1 MDTIKGI
8 LLGLAIIV
16 IISSIVLGVAIWV
29 AFNFI
34 MTVLDYLVPFIL
46 AGLILYVLYWIM
58 EGLSTIAKVNLFK
71 KFKAIIIIFCIICMG
86 VFIKYT
92 YAYYLEMGGFYAQYD
107 RNLNCE
113 SSVINFTRIDSS
125 ETKYQQTKE
134 GCYVH
139 HKIKLKTNETTF

>member
-58 EGLSTIAKVNLFK
+58 EGLSTIAKVNL
-71 KFKAIIIIFCIICMG
+71 
-86 VFIKYT
+86 
-92 YAYYLEMGGFYAQYD
+92 
-107 RNLNCE
+107 
-113 SSVINFTRIDSS
+113 
-125 ETKYQQTKE
+125 
-134 GCYVH
+134 
-139 HKIKLKTNETTF
+139 LKNSRLS